1 MRANARKHAHAG
13 RHTHAQT
20 FATNKRR
27 GQEHMLHIHAS
38 YHSPKRKRSMCML
51 WCVNSAKS
59 RMVKELYGYTDAS
72 YDAHMSVGAKR
83 TLLMMLTSN
92 GLFSPVGVACLG
104 LVARCR
110 NSLTEFD
117 SRDSRP
123 REATRSSR
131 RITPVCVSYLL
142 KEKLAILSPL
152 CFSTAA

>member
-1 MRANARKHAHAG
+1 MTSTQP
-13 RHTHAQT
+13 HTSMYKLSQQT
-20 FATNKRR
+20 KDVGKNICYIYTRVITA
-27 GQEHMLHIHAS
+27 
-38 YHSPKRKRSMCML
+38 PKGKGLCACSGA
-51 WCVNSAKS
+51 CVNSAKS